1 MLFGRREERELVAG
15 LLAGARG
22 GRSSALVLY
31 GEAGIGKSALL
42 ADAADQAAGLRVL
55 RASGTGSEVELAF
68 AGLQQLLWPVLDR
81 LSRLPAPQAEALRG
95 AFGLVDAQASRFLIE
110 VGVLGLLAEVAE
122 ERPLLCL
129 VDNAQW
135 LDRASVEALV
145 FVARRLQ
152 GERILLL
159 LAARDDDVRQL
170 DAPGV
175 PSRRLGGLDAGAAG
189 QLLEARVDKLAPVV
203 RERLIEE
210 AMGNPLAL
218 LELPAILST
227 RQLAGSEP
235 LPGQLPM
242 SARLQQEFLQRVQAL
257 PAATQALLVVAAA
270 EDVGELAAVL
280 DAGRRLGIE
289 PAALEPAE
297 RAGLVQIDGHEL
309 RFRYPL
315 VRSATYQGATFTA
328 RQSAHGALVQVLAD
342 ERHADRRA
350 WHLAAATLGHDEEV
364 ARALEA
370 SGDRARRRG
379 GPAAA
384 AAALERAAE
393 LTPAAA
399 ARARRLVAAA
409 ECLAEAGRGG
419 SALALLDRT
428 EPAAADPALRARM
441 ARVRGQVELEAGT
454 PAVACTLLLE
464 GARPILGSAPEQA
477 TEMLVL
483 ATWAA
488 LAANQLDRIVD
499 EIGPAMAGL
508 PGDDVRVGPVASSL
522 FAFGLG
528 GGPPAGAR
536 EPPRP
541 PRPAGAWPHPAFVW
555 MWPMLVAADPVGV
568 DPTTGPGY
576 ARLVAARRA
585 AGTVATLT
593 VALANLALAEAAQGR
608 WTEATANATEGLQLA
623 GETGQPATAGYF
635 LVILAG
641 IAANE
646 GRAGDCRRLAEEALA
661 LASPRRL
668 AVVAAFASWT
678 LAQLDLTEGRPM
690 GAVERLRAVG
700 SPQHPTAHATIA
712 LLATGTLVEAAARAN
727 AVDGLD
733 PEVARFERWAA
744 WDRRPWTQVTARRC
758 RALISQGAEAERHFR
773 AALATDG
780 LADLPQELA
789 RTELL
794 YGEWLRRERRKAD
807 ARAHLR
813 AALALFERL

>member
-1 MLFGRREERELVAG
+1 MALGERRHNRPRPPSQIFSPIGTIMLFGRREERELVAG

-235 LPGQLPM
+235 LPGQLPI
-242 SARLQQEFLQRVQAL
+242 SARLQQEFLQRLQAL
-257 PAATQALLVVAAA
+257 PAATPALLVVAAA

-399 ARARRLVAAA
+399 ARARRLVAAP
-409 ECLAEAGRGG
+409 ECL
-419 SALALLDRT
+419 
-428 EPAAADPALRARM
+428 P
-441 ARVRGQVELEAGT
+441 Q
-454 PAVACTLLLE
+454 
-464 GARPILGSAPEQA
+464 ARPGGTSP
-477 TEMLVL
+477 
-483 ATWAA
+483 
-488 LAANQLDRIVD
+488 
-499 EIGPAMAGL
+499 GPA
-508 PGDDVRVGPVASSL
+508 
-522 FAFGLG
+522 
-528 GGPPAGAR
+528 
-536 EPPRP
+536 
-541 PRPAGAWPHPAFVW
+541 
-555 MWPMLVAADPVGV
+555 
-568 DPTTGPGY
+568 
-576 ARLVAARRA
+576 
-585 AGTVATLT
+585 
-593 VALANLALAEAAQGR
+593 
-608 WTEATANATEGLQLA
+608 
-623 GETGQPATAGYF
+623 
-635 LVILAG
+635 
-641 IAANE
+641 
-646 GRAGDCRRLAEEALA
+646 
-661 LASPRRL
+661 
-668 AVVAAFASWT
+668 
-678 LAQLDLTEGRPM
+678 
-690 GAVERLRAVG
+690 
-700 SPQHPTAHATIA
+700 
-712 LLATGTLVEAAARAN
+712 
-727 AVDGLD
+727 
-733 PEVARFERWAA
+733 
-744 WDRRPWTQVTARRC
+744 
-758 RALISQGAEAERHFR
+758 
-773 AALATDG
+773 
-780 LADLPQELA
+780 
-789 RTELL
+789 
-794 YGEWLRRERRKAD
+794 
-807 ARAHLR
+807 
-813 AALALFERL
+813 